1 MRPFITCSVRRINLY
16 CCAKEGFNWR
26 FLNLSSTYNCTTL
39 IIWGM
44 STFIGHVPTCIGPIL
59 NQYWTNTFGRWWYDS
74 EFTVY
79 VFLVYSWSALRLYL
93 ICRYVKTSFHAN
105 IALFPGA
112 IWSWWSRNMELY
124 LYCCRSFIF
133 EALSRVTILF
143 EYRRALNNHTD
154 KKGRKSLSNFK
165 KLRKLLVGL
174 AIFAVVVISNSKL
187 GYVMKLPIFCVH
199 VLHESSFISHL
210 IQFLFYQVGN
220 HAFHSNHSHWSRQT
234 KTFALSAATAIH
246 KFHTDYRSSK
256 MKVTF

>member
-1 MRPFITCSVRRINLY
+1 MRPFITCSVRLINLY
-16 CCAKEGFNWR
+16 RCAKEGLYWQC

-39 IIWGM
+39 YEVCLHILDM
-44 STFIGHVPTCIGPIL
+44 YLHVL
-59 NQYWTNTFGRWWYDS
+59 DQYWTNTIGRWWYDS
-74 EFTVY
+74 EFTVS
-79 VFLVYSWSALRLYL
+79 VFLVYSWSTLRLYL

-133 EALSRVTILF
+133 EALSRVTIIF

-165 KLRKLLVGL
+165 KFRKLLVGL

-187 GYVMKLPIFCVH
+187 GYIMKLPIFCVH
-199 VLHESSFISHL
+199 VLHESSFISHI

-220 HAFHSNHSHWSRQT
+220 HVFHSNHSHWSRQT